1 MDVEAEQLNVELFCE
16 TGTIGRVSELGVA
29 KIDANNENQDY
40 FEDTFCEIEQ
50 LNSNQLNFEDL
61 CYE

>member
-40 FEDTFCEIEQ
+40 FEDTFCEVEE
-50 LNSNQLNFEDL
+50 LNSN
-61 CYE
+61 